1 MKKRKKLK
9 KKQQLQKSIFWLGR
23 RRPKFLN
30 MFLNSLDFIL
40 SESKIKMAE
49 NCFYLRQHSF
59 KNFDF
64 LKFFGYLTI
73 LYELMEYF
81 F

>member
-1 MKKRKKLK
+1 MIKRKKLK
-9 KKQQLQKSIFWLGR
+9 KNSCYKNRFFGWVEDGQN
-23 RRPKFLN
+23 FLN

-64 LKFFGYLTI
+64 LKFFWLFNHT
-73 LYELMEYF
+73 L
-81 F
+81 